1 MNGIIVKSCE
11 KKNCWK
17 EKWKQNK
24 MEIMAEE
31 IISEIQLIK
40 SDESF

>member
-11 KKNCWK
+11 EKNCRK

-24 MEIMAEE
+24 MENMAEE
-31 IISEIQLIK
+31 IISEIQLILG
-40 SDESF
+40 DESF